1 MPASVVIVAYDSGP
15 VLERCVDSVRRDDPG
30 NEVIVVNN
38 GSRGAE
44 IDAVADLPGV
54 ELVDARG
61 NVGFAAGCTLGA
73 ERASGETL
81 VFLNPDTTVEPGA
94 IGALCRA
101 LEDPSVGIAMAR
113 LRLMDR
119 PELLNSTGCVIHF
132 TGLAWSDGYG
142 EPVDSL
148 TEPHE
153 ITYANGSALA
163 IRAELFRSLG
173 GFTPEFFIYHEDLEL
188 GWRVRM
194 RGLRVVIDPAADVLH
209 EYDYSRNVKKNY
221 FMERNR
227 LIFVSSAYSLR
238 MLLLLAPALVAAEA
252 GLTLVALRQGWF
264 RDKVKGWVWVARHAR
279 WLARHRRKLQ
289 SERLVPDRDLAR
301 HLTATVNPKMVDV
314 PAFVTRAN
322 PLLERYWSFV
332 RRLA

>member
-1 MPASVVIVAYDSGP
+1 MAATVVIVAYDSGP
-15 VLERCVDSVRRDDPG
+15 VLERCVDSVHRDDPDH
-30 NEVIVVNN
+30 EVIVVNN
-38 GSRGAE
+38 GRRGAE
-44 IDAVADLPGV
+44 IDTVAKLSGV
-54 ELVDARG
+54 ELVDAGG
-61 NVGFAAGCTLGA
+61 NIGFAAGCTLGA
-73 ERASGETL
+73 GRASGETL

-142 EPVDSL
+142 EPVESL
-148 TEPHE
+148 TEPRE

-163 IRAELFRSLG
+163 IRTKLFRELG
-173 GFTPEFFIYHEDLEL
+173 GFTPELFIYHEDLEL

-209 EYDYSRNVKKNY
+209 EYDYSRNVQKNY

-227 LIFVSSAYSLR
+227 LIFVSSAYSFRL
-238 MLLLLAPALVAAEA
+238 LLLLAPALVAAEA
-252 GLTLVALRQGWF
+252 GLALVALRQGWF
-264 RDKVKGWVWVARHAR
+264 RDKARGWAWVARNAR
-279 WLARHRRKLQ
+279 WVAAHRRKLQ
-289 SERLVPDRDLAR
+289 SERVVADRELTR
-301 HLTATVNPKMVDV
+301 HLTPLVDPKMVDV
-314 PAFVTRAN
+314 PALVKIAN
-322 PLLERYWSFV
+322 PFLARYWSLV

>member
-15 VLERCVDSVRRDDPG
+15 VLVRCVESVQDDDSEH
-30 NEVIVVNN
+30 EVIVVNN
-38 GSRGAE
+38 GARGPE
-44 IDAVADLPGV
+44 IEAVAALPGV
-54 ELVDARG
+54 KLVEAGG
-61 NVGFAAGCTLGA
+61 NIGFAAGSTLGA
-73 ERASGETL
+73 EHGSGETL
-81 VFLNPDTTVEPGA
+81 VFLNPDATVAPGA
-94 IGALCRA
+94 IAALGKS
-101 LEDPSVGIAMAR
+101 LEDPSIGIAMAR
-113 LRLMDR
+113 LRLMNE
-119 PELLNSTGCVIHF
+119 PERLNSTGCVIHI

-142 EPVDSL
+142 EPVESL
-148 TEPHE
+148 TETRE

-173 GFTPEFFIYHEDLEL
+173 GFTPELFIYHEDLEL

-194 RGLRVVIDPAADVLH
+194 RGLRVVVEPAADVLH
-209 EYDYSRNVKKNY
+209 DYEYSRNVKKNY

-264 RDKVKGWVWVARHAR
+264 RDKARGWAWVARNAG

-289 SERLVPDRDLAR
+289 SERLVPDRELAR
-301 HLTATVNPKMVDV
+301 HLTPIVDPKMVDV
-314 PAFVTRAN
+314 PALVTLAN
-322 PLLERYWSFV
+322 PVLERYWSLV
-332 RRLA
+332 RRFA

>member
-1 MPASVVIVAYDSGP
+1 MLASIVIVAYDSGP
-15 VLERCVDSVRRDDPG
+15 VLERCVESVRRDDPDH
-30 NEVIVVNN
+30 EVIVVNN
-38 GSRGAE
+38 GGRGPE
-44 IDAVADLPGV
+44 VDAVAKLSGV
-54 ELVDARG
+54 ELVDAGG
-61 NVGFAAGCTLGA
+61 NIGFAAGCTLGA
-73 ERASGETL
+73 ERASGESL
-81 VFLNPDTTVEPGA
+81 IFLNPDTTVAPGA

-101 LEDPSVGIAMAR
+101 LDDPSVGIAMAR

-119 PELLNSTGCVIHF
+119 PELLNSSGCVIHF

-142 EPVDSL
+142 EPVESL
-148 TEPHE
+148 TELRE

-163 IRAELFRSLG
+163 IRTELFRSLG
-173 GFTPEFFIYHEDLEL
+173 GFTPELFIYHEDLEL

-209 EYDYSRNVKKNY
+209 EYDYGRNVKKNY

-264 RDKVKGWVWVARHAR
+264 RDKARGWLWVVQNAR
-279 WLARHRRKLQ
+279 WLAAHRRRLQ
-289 SERLVPDRDLAR
+289 SERVVPDRDLAR
-301 HLTATVNPKMVDV
+301 HLTSVVDPKMVDV
-314 PAFVTRAN
+314 PAVVKVAN
-322 PLLERYWSFV
+322 PFLERYWALV

>member
-15 VLERCVDSVRRDDPG
+15 VLERCVDSVRRDDPDH
-30 NEVIVVNN
+30 EVIVVNN
-38 GSRGAE
+38 GARAAE
-44 IDAVADLPGV
+44 IDAVAELPGV
-54 ELVDARG
+54 ELVEAGG
-61 NVGFAAGCTLGA
+61 NIGFAAGCTLGA
-73 ERASGETL
+73 EHASSENL
-81 VFLNPDTTVEPGA
+81 VFLNPDATVEPGA
-94 IGALCRA
+94 IEALSRA

-113 LRLMDR
+113 LRLMDQ

-142 EPVDSL
+142 EPADSL
-148 TEPHE
+148 TEPRE

-163 IRAELFRSLG
+163 IRTELFRSLG
-173 GFTPEFFIYHEDLEL
+173 GFTPELFIYHEDLEL

-238 MLLLLAPALVAAEA
+238 MLLLLAPALLAAEA
-252 GLTLVALRQGWF
+252 GLTIVALRQGWF
-264 RDKVKGWVWVARHAR
+264 RDKVRGWAWVARNAR
-279 WLARHRRKLQ
+279 WLAAHRRKLQ
-289 SERLVPDRDLAR
+289 SERVVPDRDLAR
-301 HLTATVNPKMVDV
+301 HLASVVDPKMVDV
-314 PAFVTRAN
+314 PGLVKIAN
-322 PLLERYWSFV
+322 PVLERYWALV